1 MNRLRHQLERGHRTR
16 SAGNAAHALPSAGH
30 VPSVRRGGGGAGG
43 TRLARWPPARRNG
56 SRSHRACHGRTCHPG
71 RGYGEGV
78 ALSLAVSP
86 CPNDTFV
93 FHALVH
99 GLVPGAPPVDVTY
112 ADVDVTNTAAERGA
126 FDLVKVSYAALP
138 WLLDDYHLLP
148 CGGALGRGC
157 GPLVLTRGDHPDRP
171 NDLDQP
177 DRPERP
183 GRPDQPERPERLG
196 GSGRADLSGATVA
209 VPGDR
214 TTAYLL
220 FRLWAA
226 DRPPAR
232 IEVVPFHE
240 IMPGV
245 AAGRY
250 DAGLVIHEARFTY
263 PRHGLTA
270 LVDLGEWWE
279 ADTGLPIPLG
289 AILARRGAV
298 DPEAAAGWIRESV
311 RQAWADPAASREY
324 VLAHAQEMEPDV
336 VDRHIGLYV
345 NDFTADLGDA
355 GFAAVEALLGRAA
368 YAGLVPQTSSSLAT
382 AWTS

>member
-1 MNRLRHQLERGHRTR
+1 
-16 SAGNAAHALPSAGH
+16 
-30 VPSVRRGGGGAGG
+30 
-43 TRLARWPPARRNG
+43 
-56 SRSHRACHGRTCHPG
+56 
-71 RGYGEGV
+71 V

-93 FHALVH
+93 FHALIH
-99 GLVPGAPPVDVTY
+99 GLVPGAPAIDLTF

-138 WLLDDYHLLP
+138 WLLDDYQLLP

-157 GPLVLTRGDHPDRP
+157 GPLVLTRSSPHGD
-171 NDLDQP
+171 
-177 DRPERP
+177 
-183 GRPDQPERPERLG
+183 
-196 GSGRADLSGATVA
+196 SDLSGRSDLSGKTVA

-226 DRPPAR
+226 QRPPAR

-263 PRHGLTA
+263 PRYGLTA

-279 ADTGLPIPLG
+279 RDTGLPIPLG
-289 AILARRGAV
+289 AILARRGTV
-298 DPEAAAGWIRESV
+298 DPAEATEWIRTSV
-311 RQAWADPAASREY
+311 SMAWADPDASRDF
-324 VLAHAQEMEPDV
+324 VLRHAQEMEPAV
-336 VDRHIGLYV
+336 VQQHIQLYV
-345 NDFTADLGDA
+345 NEFTLDLGRD
-355 GFAAVEALLGRAA
+355 GHAAADVLLGRAA
-368 YAGLVPQTSSSLAT
+368 AAGITPAVPTLA
-382 AWTS
+382 

>member
-1 MNRLRHQLERGHRTR
+1 M
-16 SAGNAAHALPSAGH
+16 
-30 VPSVRRGGGGAGG
+30 
-43 TRLARWPPARRNG
+43 
-56 SRSHRACHGRTCHPG
+56 
-71 RGYGEGV
+71 
-78 ALSLAVSP
+78 ALSLAISP

-93 FHALVH
+93 FDALVH
-99 GLVPGAPPVDVTY
+99 GRVPGAPPVEVTY

-157 GPLVLTRGDHPDRP
+157 GPLVLTRGDRAGGADRA
-171 NDLDQP
+171 
-177 DRPERP
+177 
-183 GRPDQPERPERLG
+183 GRPD
-196 GSGRADLSGATVA
+196 RAGLTGPDRTDLTGATVA
-209 VPGDR
+209 VPGER

-220 FRLWAA
+220 FRLWSAE
-226 DRPPAR
+226 RPPAR

-289 AILARRGAV
+289 AILARKGAV
-298 DPEAAAGWIRESV
+298 DPVEAAGWIRESV

-324 VLAHAQEMEPDV
+324 VLSHAQEMEPDV

-345 NDFTADLGDA
+345 NEFTADLGDA
-355 GFAAVEALLGRAA
+355 GIAAVEALLGRAA
-368 YAGLVPQTSSSLAT
+368 DAGLVPQTSSSRAT

>member
-1 MNRLRHQLERGHRTR
+1 MT
-16 SAGNAAHALPSAGH
+16 
-30 VPSVRRGGGGAGG
+30 
-43 TRLARWPPARRNG
+43 
-56 SRSHRACHGRTCHPG
+56 
-71 RGYGEGV
+71 
-78 ALSLAVSP
+78 LSLAISP

-93 FHALVH
+93 FDALVH
-99 GLVPGAPPVDVTY
+99 GRVPGAPPVEVTY

-157 GPLVLTRGDHPDRP
+157 GPLVLTRGD
-171 NDLDQP
+171 
-177 DRPERP
+177 
-183 GRPDQPERPERLG
+183 
-196 GSGRADLSGATVA
+196 RADLSGATVA
-209 VPGDR
+209 VPGER

-226 DRPPAR
+226 GQAPER

-279 ADTGLPIPLG
+279 GDTGLPIPLG

-298 DPEAAAGWIRESV
+298 DPVEAAAWVRESV
-311 RQAWADPAASREY
+311 RQAWADPEASRGY

-345 NDFTADLGDA
+345 NEFTADLGEA

-368 YAGLVPQTSSSLAT
+368 DAGLVPQTSSSRAT

>member
-1 MNRLRHQLERGHRTR
+1 M
-16 SAGNAAHALPSAGH
+16 
-30 VPSVRRGGGGAGG
+30 
-43 TRLARWPPARRNG
+43 
-56 SRSHRACHGRTCHPG
+56 
-71 RGYGEGV
+71 
-78 ALSLAVSP
+78 ALSLAISP

-99 GLVPGAPPVDVTY
+99 GLVPDAPPVEVRY

-126 FDLVKVSYAALP
+126 YDLVKVSYAALP
-138 WLLDDYHLLP
+138 WLLADYHLLP

-157 GPLVLTRGDHPDRP
+157 GPLVLTTGDRT
-171 NDLDQP
+171 DLT
-177 DRPERP
+177 
-183 GRPDQPERPERLG
+183 
-196 GSGRADLSGATVA
+196 GATVA

-220 FRLWAA
+220 FRLWSA

-270 LVDLGEWWE
+270 LVDLGQWWE
-279 ADTGLPIPLG
+279 DDTGLPIPLG
-289 AILARRGAV
+289 AILARKGTV
-298 DPEAAAGWIRESV
+298 DPVAAAGWVRESV
-311 RQAWADPAASREY
+311 RRAWADPAATRDY

-336 VDRHIGLYV
+336 VDRHIALYV
-345 NDFTADLGDA
+345 NEFTEELGEA
-355 GFAAVEALLGRAA
+355 GHAAVDALLRRAA
-368 YAGLVPQTSSSLAT
+368 AAGLVPQTSSSRAT